1 MSRSVRVLIA
11 DDHSI
16 LRAGL
21 RALLTELPDTSV
33 VADTG
38 DGREVVELVKAHR
51 PDIVL
56 MDISLPGLNGLEATV
71 RLTKEY
77 PNTRVLIL
85 SMHSSEEY
93 VVRALRSGAAGYLLK
108 DAAPQELE
116 FAIDAIRRGNTYL
129 SPAISR
135 HVIDDYL
142 RRAEDHQLPLD
153 QLTPRQREILQL
165 IAEGKSTKDIAF
177 ILSVSVKTVETHRA
191 QLMDRLQIFD
201 IPGLVRLAVRT
212 GLVSTEE

>member
-1 MSRSVRVLIA
+1 MSRSLRVLIA

-38 DGREVVELVKAHR
+38 DGREVLELVKAHR

-71 RLTKEY
+71 RLTKEF
-77 PNTRVLIL
+77 PSTRVLIL

-116 FAIDAIRRGNTYL
+116 FALDAIRRGNTYL

-165 IAEGKSTKDIAF
+165 IAEGKSTKDIAY

-201 IPGLVRLAVRT
+201 VPGLVRLAVRT
-212 GLVSTEE
+212 GLVSPEE